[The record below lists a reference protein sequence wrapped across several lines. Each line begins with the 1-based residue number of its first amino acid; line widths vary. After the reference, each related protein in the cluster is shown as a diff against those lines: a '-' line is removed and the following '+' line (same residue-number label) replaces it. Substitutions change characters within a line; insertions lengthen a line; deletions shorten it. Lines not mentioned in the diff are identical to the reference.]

1 MSEPFETAARTHG
14 IALFEERLIL
24 QSQPPITEAA
34 VAKIQSR
41 CVGPIPEGMLALW
54 RVSFGGAL
62 DYDLSIQFGE
72 HIAPFSF
79 TELFYPDSDGYRDL
93 WGWIEEEL
101 AEQAA
106 HDVGKPPCGRLG
118 YLPFGGFEH
127 LCRLYVCVQP
137 GPNYGAVFAWT
148 QGMPPGWTLSLHGD
162 AVARVTD
169 DVPSLFRQ
177 LDLEQDP
184 FAADEDSEVS
194 GHWMAETISDVR
206 VGDPALADS
215 LAKMVRDAVLDW
227 RAALEAGD
235 IASRARLRRVALEQA
250 ATAGDVALMIRL
262 ATAGC
267 DLDEL
272 LRGGGSMLDHALVQ
286 GRIDAAAWLI
296 GQGVDVSRAV
306 TNGASQASPEMIRDL
321 LERGAVHLGRQEG
334 LHTVAGE
341 AALGG
346 RRERLTFVVH
356 LGPGGAEKT
365 RPGGAHRKAVSSCGS
380 GANTSSVR
388 FSNRVYSGRKATSK
402 APTGPL
408 RCFAMMISA
417 LFCKAGSSL
426 LYCPSR

>member
-24 QSQPPITEAA
+24 QSQPPITKAA

-106 HDVGKPPCGRLG
+106 HDAGKPPCGRLG

-148 QGMPPGWTLSLHGD
+148 QGMLPGWTLSLHGD

-267 DLDEL
+267 DLDEI

-306 TNGASQASPEMIRDL
+306 TNGASQAPPEMIKDL
-321 LERGAVHLGRQEG
+321 LERGAEPTGLAAIAAVRAGHMHSAVLIADALGREELQ
-334 LHTVAGE
+334 
-341 AALGG
+341 
-346 RRERLTFVVH
+346 
-356 LGPGGAEKT
+356 K
-365 RPGGAHRKAVSSCGS
+365 
-380 GANTSSVR
+380 
-388 FSNRVYSGRKATSK
+388 
-402 APTGPL
+402 
-408 RCFAMMISA
+408 
-417 LFCKAGSSL
+417 
-426 LYCPSR
+426 